1 MKIKDQSINAEKGR
15 FLQSLSL
22 PRPTIAV
29 RYEAIPDGQR
39 FEDADNRKIFFIQPF
54 DFPTK
59 YYLKNKV
66 QSTAIELRKKD
77 YELAGCE
84 LAKKVKLSYL
94 KVKAEEEKLKLA
106 ENNYQLMEDF
116 SQKAKLRYDVG
127 EATYLEYLQAKV
139 KKGEAQNDVIRFEN
153 ELQISFADLKLLLFQ
168 DKDYETELQLSDSL
182 TFRQINLSR
191 EILLDEVLQFNPELK
206 LAVLKYKTSSYLKK
220 LSYSSFLPDFTLNYF
235 RMKIGTNR
243 NFWGF
248 HVEASLPVWF
258 LFDQRGKIQEA
269 TAHNFSSLWERR
281 NKTEE
286 LRTEMK
292 NSILK
297 VQSAKNQVFLYTKEI
312 LEEASEVYR
321 MASKSYE
328 EGEIGYLELIEAQ
341 QTHIKAKSG
350 HIDALF
356 NYNKALIELERV
368 RGKELF

>member
-1 MKIKDQSINAEKGR
+1 
-15 FLQSLSL
+15 
-22 PRPTIAV
+22 
-29 RYEAIPDGQR
+29 
-39 FEDADNRKIFFIQPF
+39 
-54 DFPTK
+54 
-59 YYLKNKV
+59 
-66 QSTAIELRKKD
+66 
-77 YELAGCE
+77 
-84 LAKKVKLSYL
+84 
-94 KVKAEEEKLKLA
+94 
-106 ENNYQLMEDF
+106 
-116 SQKAKLRYDVG
+116 
-127 EATYLEYLQAKV
+127 
-139 KKGEAQNDVIRFEN
+139 
-153 ELQISFADLKLLLFQ
+153 
-168 DKDYETELQLSDSL
+168 
-182 TFRQINLSR
+182 
-191 EILLDEVLQFNPELK
+191 
-206 LAVLKYKTSSYLKK
+206 
-220 LSYSSFLPDFTLNYF
+220 
-235 RMKIGTNR
+235 
-243 NFWGF
+243 
-248 HVEASLPVWF
+248 VWF